1 MGYSEN
7 LIRLE
12 DAAFQSGGQ
21 PCVGPMTLELRER
34 RIGIAGRNGA
44 GKSSMLRLLAGLD
57 PPTEGRV
64 VVRGMDP
71 ARERRWAVGNIGMIF
86 QNPDRQIIFPTVE
99 EELAFGLKQLG
110 RSRDSARN
118 AVRECLERHGRADW
132 AHQQCHSLSQGQQHF
147 LCLLAVLLM
156 EPAILL
162 LDEPF
167 SGLDLPTSTWL
178 KRELRSVGQQTIL
191 ATHDVDLLGTCDRVI
206 WLERG
211 IVAGDG
217 PPAEVLP
224 VYLEAMKRLARTNV
238 GKSRPEENRVNADD
252 SRKNMG
258 TSRAGWLETAVPAG
272 IDGRSLS
279 DFRPVRACGR
289 PCRRSVTCCDPGA
302 ERRQTVR
309 EDARSAHGCRPRWCS
324 CIMSLSV
331 ALPRESASR

>member
-1 MGYSEN
+1 MTGNSES

-21 PCVGPMTLELRER
+21 QCVGPVILELREE

-44 GKSSMLRLLAGLD
+44 GKSTMLRLLAGLD

-64 VVRGMDP
+64 VVHGRNP
-71 ARERRWAVGNIGMIF
+71 ARERNWAVRNIGMIF
-86 QNPDRQIIFPTVE
+86 QNPDQQIIFPTVE

-110 RSRDSARN
+110 RGRASAQR
-118 AVRECLERHGRADW
+118 AVRECLERHGRSDW
-132 AHQQCHSLSQGQQHF
+132 AHQQCHSLSQGQRHF

-191 ATHDVDLLGTCDRVI
+191 ATHDIDLLRSCDRVI

-211 IVAGDG
+211 LVAGDG
-217 PPAEVLP
+217 SPAEVLP
-224 VYLEAMKRLARTNV
+224 VYLEAMERLAASECPKKPTW
-238 GKSRPEENRVNADD
+238 GK
-252 SRKNMG
+252 
-258 TSRAGWLETAVPAG
+258 
-272 IDGRSLS
+272 
-279 DFRPVRACGR
+279 
-289 PCRRSVTCCDPGA
+289 PC
-302 ERRQTVR
+302 
-309 EDARSAHGCRPRWCS
+309 
-324 CIMSLSV
+324 
-331 ALPRESASR
+331 